1 MGFYSSSSGA
11 QLDESI
17 RIKNVDLSLPPND
30 HWQIKNALIELQS
43 LAPANSHISL
53 TFTQLNSE
61 IHGEVKINSLSKK
74 FKSEYCGSTPLTVFF
89 ALELDLKNQIKEW
102 KKTRFLVSS
111 KSSQA
116 NFLNPKENMNE
127 NKRSQYL

>member
-1 MGFYSSSSGA
+1 MRNYLTSSGA

-17 RIKNVDLSLPPND
+17 RIKNVGLSLPKND

-53 TFTQLNSE
+53 TFTQLDSGV
-61 IHGEVKINSLSKK
+61 HGEVKVNSLSKK
-74 FKSEYCGSTPLTVFF
+74 FKSEYNGSTPLTVFF

-111 KSSQA
+111 KSSQT